1 MARPPALSFKSLL
14 ITIGRKSMGKTS
26 GKASNHRDDLEGSI
40 QDPMVDLRGYSPLPV
55 RYELRYMVLRKLR
68 AGEDPLPDIDGREE
82 TKRDVILSV
91 LSCSHPYLVSREG
104 TGKTRL
110 AEALAKL
117 LPPAPKVRGCPYNC
131 DPKWPRDWLCPRCR
145 EAEDPAEEFG
155 VEFISGRERFS
166 RIQGN
171 EYTNE
176 AKILGVKDIQAIVQ
190 GENPSDP
197 KVFIGTGILRGNR
210 GIVCVDELPA
220 IPTKVQVLFHPI
232 LQEGKIIL
240 EEYNWERPI
249 DIFFIATGNP
259 SGFAHVNRIP
269 EPLLDRLEMIP
280 MDLPEE
286 PVEREIMLKERLR
299 IQNGFFKE
307 RRGEEEKR
315 ASWIDPKAI
324 GRMAVAPWWII
335 DVINKT
341 SRYTR
346 QCPNIERGASIRGS
360 IKALDHTISMAE
372 MRDRRVCTLEDA
384 AKGLKLAL
392 RGRIRL
398 NPDLVGFE
406 EDPRL
411 TMAKH
416 DMAVEDIMWYAIRDV
431 GVAILTGLG
440 EEFDREALGEELEH
454 LLTMGSSLLE
464 CLDEH
469 PKAYEAISWIDQIA
483 YQRRTDGEEGL
494 EALSTG
500 MPERS
505 NRKALEEYRFSALE
519 LLADTLITLGV
530 LNPLPPEAD
539 IFTPKR
545 MET

>member
-1 MARPPALSFKSLL
+1 MVPPSREGVDSEDRSGGEE
-14 ITIGRKSMGKTS
+14 GR
-26 GKASNHRDDLEGSI
+26 L
-40 QDPMVDLRGYSPLPV
+40 DLRSYRPLPV
-55 RYELRYMVLRKLR
+55 RYELRHVVLEKLR

-155 VEFISGRERFS
+155 VELISGKERYS

-176 AKILGVKDIQAIVQ
+176 AKILGVKDIQAIVR
-190 GENPSDP
+190 GESPSDP
-197 KVFIGTGILRGNR
+197 RVFMGTGILRGNR

-286 PVEREIMLKERLR
+286 PVEREIMMKERLR
-299 IQNGFFKE
+299 VQEDFF
-307 RRGEEEKR
+307 RGGREEGRGR
-315 ASWIDPKAI
+315 AGWIDPKAV
-324 GRMAVAPWWII
+324 RREAAAPWWIV

-360 IKALDHTISMAE
+360 IKALNHTYSSVE
-372 MRDRRVCTLEDA
+372 MRGGRASTLSDA
-384 AKGLKLAL
+384 ARGLKLAL

-398 NPDLVGFE
+398 NPDLIGFE
-406 EDPRL
+406 EDPRI
-411 TMAKH
+411 TMTKH
-416 DMAVEDIMWYAIRDV
+416 DRAVEDIMWYAVRDV
-431 GVAILTGLG
+431 GISILTGLG
-440 EEFDREALGEELEH
+440 EDFEREALGEEIEHILLE
-454 LLTMGSSLLE
+454 GSSPLKGLE
-464 CLDEH
+464 EH
-469 PKAYEAISWIDQIA
+469 PRAMEAVKWMDQIA
-483 YQRRTDGEEGL
+483 YQRRSDGEEGL
-494 EALSTG
+494 EHLLMSE
-500 MPERS
+500 PERVD
-505 NRKALEEYRFSALE
+505 RRALEEYRFSALE
-519 LLADTLITLGV
+519 LLANTLITLGV
-530 LNPLPPEAD
+530 RGPLPPEAR
-539 IFTPKR
+539 IFTPNR
-545 MET
+545 MES